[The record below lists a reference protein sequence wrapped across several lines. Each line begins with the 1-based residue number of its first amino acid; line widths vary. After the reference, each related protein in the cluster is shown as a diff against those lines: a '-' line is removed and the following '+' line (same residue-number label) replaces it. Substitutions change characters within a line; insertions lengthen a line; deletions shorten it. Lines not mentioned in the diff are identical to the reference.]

1 MNRRLFL
8 AAVPALL
15 FAGCGFQLRQSGSM
29 PFATLYIDAPPGSVV
44 AQRIRNTLVSSKTT
58 RLAAAADKAE
68 AVLKLTQEERTKVIL
83 SLSGAGRV
91 TEYRLGLRLT
101 YAVTGREG
109 RSLAAP
115 EVIELT
121 RDITHDTTKVL
132 AKGAEEQLLY
142 RDMDDNA
149 AQRIVRRLQ
158 AIKPGTAVDGHPG

>member
-15 FAGCGFQLRQSGSM
+15 AAGCGFQLRRSDSI
-29 PFATLYIDAPPGSVV
+29 PFASLYVDAPSGSVV
-44 AQRIRNTLVSSKTT
+44 AQRIRNSLTRNKKTH
-58 RLAAAADKAE
+58 LAPSANEAE
-68 AVLKLTQEERTKVIL
+68 AILKLSQVEHTKVIL

-101 YAVTGREG
+101 YSVLGKTGRN
-109 RSLAAP
+109 LVAP
-115 EVIELT
+115 EVIELG
-121 RDITHDTTKVL
+121 RDITYDDTKVL

-142 RDMDDNA
+142 RDMDENA

-158 AIKPGTAVDGHPG
+158 AIKLDAVVDEHPG

>member
-15 FAGCGFQLRQSGSM
+15 AAGCGFQLRQSADI
-29 PFATLYIDAPPGSVV
+29 PFASLYVDAPSGSVV
-44 AQRIRNTLVSSKTT
+44 AQRIRSSLTTNGKT
-58 RLAAAADKAE
+58 RLAPNANDAE
-68 AVLKLTQEERTKVIL
+68 AVLKIIQEERTKVIL
-83 SLSGAGRV
+83 SLSGAGLV

-101 YAVTGREG
+101 YSVDGKEG

-121 RDITHDTTKVL
+121 RDITYDNTKVL

-158 AIKPGTAVDGHPG
+158 AIKPGSAADEHPG

>member
-15 FAGCGFQLRQSGSM
+15 ATGCGFQLRRSDGI
-29 PFATLYIDAPPGSVV
+29 PFATLYVDAPPGSLV
-44 AQRIRNTLVSSKTT
+44 AQRIRNSLTSNKKT
-58 RLAAAADKAE
+58 RLAANAGEAE
-68 AVLKLTQEERTKVIL
+68 AVLKISQEERTKIIL

-101 YAVTGREG
+101 YTVNDKAGKR
-109 RSLAAP
+109 LAAP

-121 RDITHDTTKVL
+121 RDITYDDTKVL

-158 AIKPGTAVDGHPG
+158 AIKPGPAADEHPG